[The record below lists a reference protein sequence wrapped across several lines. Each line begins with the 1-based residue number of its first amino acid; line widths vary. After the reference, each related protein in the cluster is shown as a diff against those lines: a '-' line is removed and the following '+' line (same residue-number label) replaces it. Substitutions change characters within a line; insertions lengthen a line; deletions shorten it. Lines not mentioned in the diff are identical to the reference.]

1 MEHTEAQRRAIM
13 TTAGQNRGLND
24 EHMDH
29 EGKVM
34 HSCPSCG
41 EMYACDAEEGSENNE
56 RLTAADKKGLGGAHM
71 DRE

>member
-1 MEHTEAQRRAIM
+1 MKPNEAQMRAIM

-29 EGKVM
+29 EDKVM

-41 EMYACDAEEGSENNE
+41 EMYACDAEEGKDSEE
-56 RLTAADKKGLGGAHM
+56 VTPEQKAGLDGAHF